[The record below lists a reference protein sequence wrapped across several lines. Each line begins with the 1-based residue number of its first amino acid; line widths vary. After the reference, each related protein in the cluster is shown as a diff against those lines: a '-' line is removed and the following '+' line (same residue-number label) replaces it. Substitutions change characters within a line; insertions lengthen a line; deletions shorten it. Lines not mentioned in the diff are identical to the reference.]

1 MSLLVGCLPR
11 EGNKDMKNGTR
22 KWLFCAVL
30 VVLLAG
36 LTGMAAAKELLIGN
50 MQDISGP
57 TSVWGNAVTRG
68 AEIAIEKINAAGGID
83 GAMLKLVTMDTKA
96 NVQEAIKGYNS
107 LVSSGVVAVVGPP
120 VSNIGLALGPIA
132 NKAGVPVVGS
142 FIDPRVT
149 VGEDGK
155 PHAAMFLMQPSSIQ
169 YSEIMAS
176 YTIDVLGLKKVG
188 VLYDQSNAFAVSLMK
203 PYVDYIKAAG
213 GEIVSE
219 QVYTKGDKDFK
230 TQLLKIKDAGADCL
244 YFPNY
249 IQDAVLAMNQRKQVG
264 LDVPV
269 IGGLDFA
276 PPFASLV
283 NDPEATNDIYLA
295 NNFSETEP
303 QLKEVWEI
311 YKTKYG
317 EDPVNK
323 VFLGY
328 DKVLLIR
335 EAMKLGGGTSAAQ
348 VMAGLS
354 QVKDLQGTTGV
365 LTISP
370 GTHQPVGLSMVM
382 YKIEKGKYVELGRYV
397 PEKHK

>member
-1 MSLLVGCLPR
+1 
-11 EGNKDMKNGTR
+11 MKNGTR

-328 DKVLLIR
+328 DKVLLIQ

-354 QVKDLQGTTGV
+354 QVKELQGTTGV

-370 GTHQPVGLSMVM
+370 ETHQPVGLSMVM

>member
-1 MSLLVGCLPR
+1 
-11 EGNKDMKNGTR
+11 MKNCTR
-22 KWLFCAVL
+22 KWFFCAVL

-303 QLKEVWEI
+303 QLKEVWDV

-317 EDPVNK
+317 ENPVNK

-328 DKVLLIR
+328 DKVLLIQ

-348 VMAGLS
+348 VIAGLS
-354 QVKDLQGTTGV
+354 QVKELQGTTGV

-370 GTHQPVGLSMVM
+370 ETHQPVGLSMVM

>member
-1 MSLLVGCLPR
+1 MKMNAKTMALCAALALVL
-11 EGNKDMKNGTR
+11 T
-22 KWLFCAVL
+22 AVS
-30 VVLLAG
+30 G
-36 LTGMAAAKELLIGN
+36 AATAKEILIGN

-68 AEIAIEKINAAGGID
+68 AEIAVEKINAAGGID
-83 GAMLKLVTMDTKA
+83 GVMLRLVTMDTKA

-107 LVSSGVVAVVGPP
+107 LVSSGVIAVVGPP
-120 VSNIGLALGPIA
+120 VSNIGLAVAPLA

-155 PHAAMFLMQPSSIQ
+155 PQPAMFLMQPSSVQ

-176 YTIDVLGLKKVG
+176 YTIDKLGLKKIG
-188 VLYDQSNAFAVSLMK
+188 ILYDQSNAFAVSLIK
-203 PYVDYIKAAG
+203 PYVAYIKEAG

-219 QVYTKGDKDFK
+219 QVYTKNDKDYK
-230 TQLLKIKDAGADCL
+230 TQLAKIKEAGADCL

-249 IQDAVLAMNQRKQVG
+249 IQEAVLVTNQSKQVG
-264 LDVPV
+264 LGLPI

-283 NDPEATNDIYLA
+283 NDPEAADNIYLA
-295 NNFSETEP
+295 NNFSEKEP
-303 QLKEVWEI
+303 QLKEVWDI
-311 YKTKYG
+311 YRSKYG

-323 VFLGY
+323 VFLGH
-328 DKVLLIR
+328 DQVLIIN
-335 EAMKLGGGTSAAQ
+335 EAIKLGGGATAAQ
-348 VMAGLS
+348 VLAGLP

-365 LTISP
+365 LTLSP
-370 GTHQPVGLSMVM
+370 ETHQPVGLSMVM
-382 YKIEKGKYVELGRYV
+382 FKIEKGEYLDLGRYV
-397 PEKHK
+397 PEKHKK

>member
-1 MSLLVGCLPR
+1 MKMNAKKMALCAALALV
-11 EGNKDMKNGTR
+11 
-22 KWLFCAVL
+22 
-30 VVLLAG
+30 
-36 LTGMAAAKELLIGN
+36 LTALSGAATAKEILIGN

-68 AEIAIEKINAAGGID
+68 AEIAVEKINAAGGID
-83 GAMLKLVTMDTKA
+83 GVMLRLVTMDTKA

-107 LVSSGVVAVVGPP
+107 LVSSGVIAVVGPP
-120 VSNIGLALGPIA
+120 VSNIGLAVAPLA

-155 PHAAMFLMQPSSIQ
+155 PQPAMFLMQPSSVQ

-176 YTIDVLGLKKVG
+176 YTIDKLGLKKIG
-188 VLYDQSNAFAVSLMK
+188 ILYDQSNAFAVSLLK
-203 PYVDYIKAAG
+203 PYVEYVKAAG

-219 QVYTKGDKDFK
+219 QVYAKGDKDFK
-230 TQLLKIKDAGADCL
+230 TQLNKIKESGAQCL

-249 IQDAVLAMNQRKQVG
+249 IQDAVLAMKQRRQIG
-264 LDVPV
+264 LDIPV

-283 NDPEATNDIYLA
+283 GDDEAADDIYLA
-295 NNFSETEP
+295 NNFSEKEP
-303 QLKEVWEI
+303 QLQEVWGV
-311 YKTKYG
+311 YKKKYN

-328 DKVLLIR
+328 DKVILIQ
-335 EAMKLGGGTSAAQ
+335 EAMKLGGGTTSDKII
-348 VMAGLS
+348 AGLS
-354 QVKDLQGTTGV
+354 QVKNLQGTTGV

-370 GTHQPVGLSMVM
+370 ETHQPTGLSMVM

-397 PEKHK
+397 PEKHKK

>member
-354 QVKDLQGTTGV
+354 QVKELQGTTGV

-370 GTHQPVGLSMVM
+370 ETHQPVGLSMVM

>member
-1 MSLLVGCLPR
+1 
-11 EGNKDMKNGTR
+11 MKNGTR

-370 GTHQPVGLSMVM
+370 ETHQPVGLSMVM

>member
-1 MSLLVGCLPR
+1 MKMNAKTMALCAALALV
-11 EGNKDMKNGTR
+11 
-22 KWLFCAVL
+22 
-30 VVLLAG
+30 
-36 LTGMAAAKELLIGN
+36 LTEVSGAATAKEILIGN

-68 AEIAIEKINAAGGID
+68 AEIAVEKINAAGGID
-83 GAMLKLVTMDTKA
+83 GVMLRLVTMDTKA

-107 LVSSGVVAVVGPP
+107 LVSSGVIAVVGPP
-120 VSNIGLALGPIA
+120 VSNIGLAVAPLA

-155 PHAAMFLMQPSSIQ
+155 PQPAMFLMQPSSVQ

-176 YTIDVLGLKKVG
+176 YTIDKLGLKKIG
-188 VLYDQSNAFAVSLMK
+188 ILYDQSNAFAVSLIK
-203 PYVDYIKAAG
+203 PYVAYIKEAG

-219 QVYTKGDKDFK
+219 QVYTKNDKDYK
-230 TQLLKIKDAGADCL
+230 TQLAKIKEAGADCL

-249 IQDAVLAMNQRKQVG
+249 IQEAVLVTNQSKQVG
-264 LDVPV
+264 LGLPI

-283 NDPEATNDIYLA
+283 NDPEAADNIYLA
-295 NNFSETEP
+295 NNFSEKEP
-303 QLKEVWEI
+303 QLKEVWDI
-311 YKTKYG
+311 YRSKYG

-323 VFLGY
+323 VFLGH
-328 DKVLLIR
+328 DQVLIIN
-335 EAMKLGGGTSAAQ
+335 EAIKLGGGATAAQ
-348 VMAGLS
+348 VLAGLP

-365 LTISP
+365 LTLSP
-370 GTHQPVGLSMVM
+370 ETHQPVGLSMVM
-382 YKIEKGKYVELGRYV
+382 FKIEKGEYLDLGRYV
-397 PEKHK
+397 PEKHKK